1 MKALLGLLLAFCV
14 VSSSMADDHAVVL
27 VYHHVSETTP
37 ALTSVT
43 PAVFDSHLDYLREN
57 GFTVW
62 PLARIIAALGKGE
75 ALPENTVAI
84 TFDDAYQ
91 SIYSEA
97 FPRLRK
103 RNWPFTLFV
112 SSEAVDR
119 GYDNYLSW
127 AQLRELA
134 DGGVELGNH
143 SHSHAHLV
151 RRLQDESD
159 AQWRQRVSADIDT
172 AARRLQ
178 QETGSRSRLFAYPYG
193 EYSPELKAI
202 VESLGYIGIAQQSG
216 AVGAVSDFLALP
228 RFPMARGFADL
239 ERFATSVNS
248 RPLPVSAVAASPA
261 AAHLYQPIGSLRLM
275 LDDGGYRAQ
284 QLACYR
290 ATGTPLTTRK
300 IAEDP
305 LTLSIAVSGEQAAGR
320 HKINCTAPAMGE
332 PGVYYWYSY
341 QWLVKKLDGSWY
353 RE

>member
-1 MKALLGLLLAFCV
+1 MKALIGLLLALCGL
-14 VSSSMADDHAVVL
+14 SASLADDHAVVL

-43 PAVFDSHLDYLREN
+43 PAVFDSHLDYLQQN

-62 PLARIIAALGKGE
+62 PLARILTALGNGE

-84 TFDDAYQ
+84 TFDDAYL
-91 SIYSEA
+91 SIYTAA
-97 FPRLRK
+97 FPRLRQ

-112 SSEAVDR
+112 SSEAIDR

-134 DGGVELGNH
+134 DSGVELGNH

-159 AQWRQRVSADIDT
+159 AQWRQRVIDDIET

-193 EYSPELKAI
+193 EYSPALQEI
-202 VESLGYIGIAQQSG
+202 VGSLGYQGIAQQSG
-216 AVGAVSDFLALP
+216 AVGTVSDFLALP
-228 RFPMARGFADL
+228 RFPMARGYADL
-239 ERFATSVNS
+239 QRFATSVHA
-248 RPLPVSAVAASPA
+248 RPLPVSAVTVDAAASS
-261 AAHLYQPIGSLRLM
+261 YRPIASLQLT
-275 LDDGGYRAQ
+275 LADGAYRAQ

-290 ATGTPLTTRK
+290 ATGAPLVTRS
-300 IAEDP
+300 IATQP
-305 LTLSIAVSGEQAAGR
+305 LTLSIAVRGEQAPGR
-320 HKINCTAPAMGE
+320 HKINCTAPAKQGA
-332 PGVYYWYSY
+332 GVYYWYSY
-341 QWLVKKLDGSWY
+341 QWLVKNADGSWY

>member
-1 MKALLGLLLAFCV
+1 MKGLLVLLLAVCGL
-14 VSSSMADDHAVVL
+14 SASKAEDHAVVL

-43 PAVFDSHLDYLREN
+43 PEVFQSHLDYLQEN
-57 GFTVW
+57 NFTVW
-62 PLARIIAALGKGE
+62 PLARVLTTLRAGKP
-75 ALPENTVAI
+75 LPENTVAI

-91 SIYSEA
+91 SIYTEA

-127 AQLRELA
+127 AQLRKMS
-134 DGGVELGNH
+134 DSGVELGNH

-151 RRLQDESD
+151 RRLQDESE
-159 AQWRQRVSADIDT
+159 AQWRQRVTVDIET
-172 AARRLQ
+172 AAQRLQ

-193 EYSPELKAI
+193 EYSPGLKAI
-202 VESLGYIGIAQQSG
+202 VETLGYLGIAQQSG
-216 AVGAVSDFLALP
+216 AVGAVSDFLAVP

-239 ERFATSVNS
+239 RRFATSVKS
-248 RPLPVSAVAASPA
+248 RPLPISDVAVVPA
-261 AAHLYQPIGSLRLM
+261 EANSYRPIQSLQLT
-275 LDDGGYRAQ
+275 LDDGDYRAQ

-290 ATGTPLTTRK
+290 ASGTPLATRK
-300 IAEDP
+300 VAEAP
-305 LTLSIAVSGEQAAGR
+305 LTLSVAVSGEQPPGR
-320 HKINCTAPAMGE
+320 HKINCTAPATKQA
-332 PGVYYWYSY
+332 GVYYWYSY
-341 QWLVKKLDGSWY
+341 QWLVKKEDGSWY